1 MKIGI
6 IKLANKFIARKDS
19 RKEQFSLLQVS

>member
-6 IKLANKFIARKDS
+6 IKLANKFIASKDS
-19 RKEQFSLLQVS
+19 RKEQFTLLQVS